1 MLSKREGSRVTRS
14 PNKIQFIAIGAVAF
28 FMKDIVATIAV
39 LSTEP
44 GVTQTAAL
52 YYKIAQ
58 LPGRLFLDAGP
69 AMFVNVAFG
78 GCTGWVVYRWALW
91 RCNQRNQE

>member
-1 MLSKREGSRVTRS
+1 MLLKGEHSRVTRS
-14 PNKIQFIAIGAVAF
+14 PNKIQYIAIGAFAF
-28 FMKDIVATIAV
+28 FLKDIVATIAV

-52 YYKIAQ
+52 YYKVAQ

-78 GCTGWVVYRWALW
+78 GCTGYFVYRWALW
-91 RCNQRNQE
+91 RCSLRS

>member
-1 MLSKREGSRVTRS
+1 MTRS
-14 PNKIQFIAIGAVAF
+14 SKKIQFIAIGAFAF
-28 FMKDIVATIAV
+28 FVKDIVAMLAV

-52 YYKIAQ
+52 YYKIAE

-78 GCTGWVVYRWALW
+78 GCTGWVVYRWVLW
-91 RCNQRNQE
+91 RCSQRNQS